1 MKEVFKL
8 TKGKAATVLFLLLI
22 WMVFFGINKSCS
34 LMARACYVDENNNGM
49 FEPNER
55 NNEISAKSL
64 PFLLSCKQTCGEEEY
79 NSELKKAWVNF
90 IILKTIVP
98 LIIIYIGFCLV
109 NSLFRKPKIE

>member
-79 NSELKKAWVNF
+79 NSELKKAWANF
-90 IILKTIVP
+90 IILKTIIP

-109 NSLFRKPKIE
+109 NGLFRKPKIE